1 MIWVQLLKRVCEL
14 DIGTLGLRRYDARH
28 CLY

>member
-1 MIWVQLLKRVCEL
+1 MTWAQRLKRVCEI
-14 DIGTLGLRRYDARH
+14 DIGTLGPRRYDARH